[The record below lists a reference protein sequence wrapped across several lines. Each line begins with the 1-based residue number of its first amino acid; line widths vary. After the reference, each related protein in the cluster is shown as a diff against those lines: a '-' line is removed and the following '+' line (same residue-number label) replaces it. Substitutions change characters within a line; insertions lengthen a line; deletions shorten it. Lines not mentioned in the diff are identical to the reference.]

1 VEDCLGVPMGS
12 ITDPVPNT
20 SQSAT
25 VATYDPESGRSLMP
39 DGTLIQL
46 GDIGSTEG
54 SGKEITTWQQLLLK

>member
-1 VEDCLGVPMGS
+1 MGS

-20 SQSAT
+20 GRSAS
-25 VATYDPESGRSLMP
+25 VATYDPESGRSLTP

-46 GDIGSTEG
+46 GDVGSTGG